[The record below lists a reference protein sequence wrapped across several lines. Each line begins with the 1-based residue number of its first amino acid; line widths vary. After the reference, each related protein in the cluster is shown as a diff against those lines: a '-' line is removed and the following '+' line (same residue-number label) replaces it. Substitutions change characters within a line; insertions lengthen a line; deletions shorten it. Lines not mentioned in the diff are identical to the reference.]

1 MRKKLFLILCSISL
15 VFLMFYNVIQ
25 NQKKPIALYKPGE
38 CIYHIGNTEDNYFK
52 IVDVITVENK
62 NYYVA
67 EVLLFSLVYGLK
79 AHKLMDMEYIDKGHY
94 GYNHAERC
102 VLAVRRDLVDKCLRD
117 RHWKFTTLHSKCPT
131 TKKEYEKMAESSKTD
146 YVKKGKK

>member
-1 MRKKLFLILCSISL
+1 MRKKLFLILCSIGL
-15 VFLMFYNVIQ
+15 VFLIFYNVIQ

-38 CIYHIGNTEDNYFK
+38 CIYHIDNNVDNYFK

-94 GYNHAERC
+94 RYNHAERC
-102 VLAVRRDLVDKCLRD
+102 ALAVRRDLVDKCLKD
-117 RHWKFTTLHSKCPT
+117 KHWKFTTLHSKCPAT
-131 TKKEYEKMAESSKTD
+131 RKEYEKMAESSKAD